1 MRHRHHRPDVAEGQG
16 LVEYALVIVLIAL
29 AVITLVG
36 AMGGGVVNIYQ
47 NRITGSLSTIV
58 SS

>member
-1 MRHRHHRPDVAEGQG
+1 MRHRHYRPEVAEGQG
-16 LVEYALVIVLIAL
+16 LVEYALILVLIAL

-36 AMGGGVVNIYQ
+36 AMGGGVVSIYQ
-47 NRITGSLSTIV
+47 DRITSSLSTII